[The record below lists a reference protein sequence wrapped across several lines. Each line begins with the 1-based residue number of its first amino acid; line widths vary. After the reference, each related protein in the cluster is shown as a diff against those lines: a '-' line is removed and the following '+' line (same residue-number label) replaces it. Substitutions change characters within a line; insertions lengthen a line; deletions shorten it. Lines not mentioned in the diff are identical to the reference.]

1 MPHDP
6 LDGSFRLPSLLRVA
20 FLSADLIQPCR
31 FDEIDEGVLLVQV
44 LYPAMDTL
52 LQSDEGV
59 LLVQVLYPAMNT
71 LLQSDEWARWDETLQ
86 RMWYPS
92 ADMASFVQRAAAY
105 QEVVA
110 SRTSQ
115 MPASGTSAQVSI
127 S

>member
-52 LQSDEGV
+52 LQSDE
-59 LLVQVLYPAMNT
+59 
-71 LLQSDEWARWDETLQ
+71 WARWDETLQ

-92 ADMASFVQRAAAY
+92 ADMASFVQSAAAY
-105 QEVVA
+105 KEVVA

-115 MPASGTSAQVSI
+115 MSASSA
-127 S
+127 